1 MRGQLWWLAL
11 LWVLSGPAVAVDTAP
26 DEDGDGDGHSL
37 SEGDCDDDDSDV
49 RPERPEV
56 CGDEI
61 DNNCD
66 GLYDENCDRSA
77 QLASIQGGGG
87 CTGGAE
93 VGGVAAL
100 MWVPLTLFRRRE
112 DR

>member
-1 MRGQLWWLAL
+1 MRLWWLV
-11 LWVLSGPAVAVDTAP
+11 LWLGLGGPAFAVDTTS
-26 DEDGDGDGHSL
+26 DEDADGDGYSL
-37 SEGDCDDDDSDV
+37 SEGDCDDTDV
-49 RPERPEV
+49 EIRPDRSEV

-93 VGGVAAL
+93 VGGVSAL
-100 MWVPLTLFRRRE
+100 VLVPLTLFRRRE
-112 DR
+112 ER